1 MTGAVPSAEARR
13 AGNGGRGDDAALLKV
28 EGLEVH
34 YGGVRALAGVSL
46 EVGRRQV
53 VSVIGANGAGKTTLV
68 HAITGV
74 VPKRAGRVLL
84 EGQDVSRTTP
94 EALVRQGVTLVPE
107 RRELFGALSVE
118 DNLRLGAFLRSGAR
132 SEVKRDLGWVFET
145 FPRLA
150 ERRRQ
155 HAGTMSGGEQQMLA
169 LGRALMSGPRLL
181 LLDEPSLGLAPLVVQ
196 EILRVVA
203 ALRERGVTVLLIEQ
217 NARAALRLAD
227 RGYVL
232 EAGEVVAAGPAAEL
246 ERDERV
252 QAAYLGTGPDAR

>member
-1 MTGAVPSAEARR
+1 MTGALRGEA
-13 AGNGGRGDDAALLKV
+13 GRDGPAAPAPADALLRV
-28 EGLEVH
+28 EGLEVG
-34 YGGVRALAGVSL
+34 YAGVRALDRVTL

-53 VSVIGANGAGKTTLV
+53 AAVIGANGAGKTSLV
-68 HAITGV
+68 HAIVGV
-74 VPKRAGRVLL
+74 VPKRSGRVLFDG
-84 EGQDVSRTTP
+84 EDISRATP
-94 EALVRQGVTLVPE
+94 EALVRKGITLVPE

-118 DNLRLGAFLRSGAR
+118 DNLRLGAFLRADGSAAVR
-132 SEVKRDLGWVFET
+132 RDLAWVFET

-169 LGRALMSGPRLL
+169 LGRALMGGPRLL

-203 ALRERGVTVLLIEQ
+203 ILRRRGVTVLLIEQ
-217 NARAALRLAD
+217 NARAALRLANH
-227 RGYVL
+227 GYVL
-232 EAGEVVAAGPAAEL
+232 EAGEVVASGAADEL

-252 QAAYLGTGPDAR
+252 QAAYLGSVAPPG